1 MLPTVLVTETLD
13 PVPANWLAQRVNLL
27 WTPEAPHDKPAEF
40 DRHLPEAQGLV
51 IRTYTLINDA
61 LLDRAPAL
69 RVIGRAGVGLDNVD
83 LPACKRRGVRVVYT
97 PDANTQAVVE
107 YVLGLML
114 DTYRPRTPLQPHA
127 TDAEFHQQ
135 RKIQV
140 GAQLDKLTLGI
151 LGFGRIGKRLA
162 RVAHA
167 LGMRVLV
174 NDILPESQLRAAIDF
189 PVTFVSQSEL
199 FSQSDV
205 LSIHVDG
212 RPENRAMIGSDAL
225 KKLKPSCLF
234 INAARGMLV
243 DSAALAEW
251 ARAVQSQGG
260 RVILDVHEPEPP
272 SANYPLWGLPNVM
285 ILPHLASRTATALT
299 NMSWVVRDVAAVLEG
314 KTPQFPAE

>member
-1 MLPTVLVTETLD
+1 MPPNVLVTETLD
-13 PVPANWLAQRVNLL
+13 SGPANWLAQRVNLL
-27 WTPEAPHDKPAEF
+27 WTPHDKPDEF
-40 DRHLPEAQGLV
+40 HRHLAEAQGLV
-51 IRTYTLINDA
+51 IRTYTQINDA
-61 LLDRAPAL
+61 LLDRAPSL
-69 RVIGRAGVGLDNVD
+69 RVVGRAGVGLDNVD

-114 DTYRPRTPLQPHA
+114 DTFRPRKALQNQA
-127 TDAEFHQQ
+127 TDAQFHQQ

-140 GAQLDKLTLGI
+140 GAQLDELTLGI

-167 LGMRVLV
+167 LGMRVLAC
-174 NDILPESQLRAAIDF
+174 DILPEAQLRAAIDF
-189 PVTFVSQSEL
+189 PVTFVSQAEL
-199 FSQSDV
+199 FSQSDI
-205 LSIHVDG
+205 LSVHVDG
-212 RPENRAMIGSDAL
+212 RPENRAMIGHDAL
-225 KKLKPSCLF
+225 KLLRPSCLF

-243 DSAALAEW
+243 DSAALADW
-251 ARAVQSQGG
+251 ARNVQPQGG

-272 SANYPLWGLPNVM
+272 QSDYPLWGLPNVM

-314 KTPQFPAE
+314 KEPQFPAE